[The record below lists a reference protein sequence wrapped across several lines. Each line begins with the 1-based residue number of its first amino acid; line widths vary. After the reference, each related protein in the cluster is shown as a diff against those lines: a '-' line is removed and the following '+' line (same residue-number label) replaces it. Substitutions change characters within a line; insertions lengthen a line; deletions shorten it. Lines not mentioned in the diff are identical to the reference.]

1 MRDMSWRIKGF
12 PCNLLSMETEIHDA
26 LVALNAGIAKGD
38 GVAIAAQTA
47 RLDDLLARHRG
58 ALHPQ
63 LAHFLERRS
72 YPKALQWLG
81 GATPAAGTCAPRTKP

>member
-12 PCNLLSMETEIHDA
+12 PCNLLSMETEIQDA
-26 LVALNAGIAKGD
+26 LVALNAGIAKKD
-38 GVAIAAQTA
+38 GAAIAAQTA
-47 RLDDLLARHRG
+47 RLDDLLVRHRG

>member
-1 MRDMSWRIKGF
+1 MRDMSWRIKEF
-12 PCNLLSMETEIHDA
+12 QCNLLSMETEIQDA
-26 LVALNAGIAKGD
+26 LLALNAGIAKKD
-38 GVAIAAQTA
+38 GVAIAAQTT

-72 YPKALQWLG
+72 YPKALAWLE
-81 GATPAAGTCAPRTKP
+81 AKPNR

>member
-1 MRDMSWRIKGF
+1 MRDMSWRIKEF

-26 LVALNAGIAKGD
+26 LLALSAGIAKGD
-38 GVAIAAQTA
+38 GAAIAAQIA
-47 RLDDLLARHRG
+47 RLDELLARHRG

-72 YPKALQWLG
+72 YPKALIWLG
-81 GATPAAGTCAPRTKP
+81 GETPAAGTCAPRAKP